1 MIGPRM
7 SQFLLYEGTATMAHV
22 QTIIGSLNLVVV
34 LVTDSR
40 NQHLRE
46 PLFQAQKCLAQLV
59 PDATGAYQLPEGPSR
74 LFLSKVI
81 ARADQLLALQSNGAL
96 IRALDYMDRAF
107 QGKTQAEVVSLA
119 EAAARPTALN

>member
-1 MIGPRM
+1 MR
-7 SQFLLYEGTATMAHV
+7 
-22 QTIIGSLNLVVV
+22 

-59 PDATGAYQLPEGPSR
+59 PAATGAYQLPEGPSR

>member
-1 MIGPRM
+1 
-7 SQFLLYEGTATMAHV
+7 MAHV
-22 QTIIGSLNLVVV
+22 QTIIGLLNLVVV

>member
-22 QTIIGSLNLVVV
+22 QTIIGLLNLVVV

-119 EAAARPTALN
+119 EATARPTALN